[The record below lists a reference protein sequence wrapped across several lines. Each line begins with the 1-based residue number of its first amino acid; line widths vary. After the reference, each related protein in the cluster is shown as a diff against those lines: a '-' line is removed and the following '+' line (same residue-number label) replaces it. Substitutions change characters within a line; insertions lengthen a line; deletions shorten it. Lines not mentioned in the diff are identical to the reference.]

1 MYKFIETDLQKQK
14 KEIEAWYQKLS
25 REYPLPE
32 QVRIERDIPYLK
44 DGRNCHRMDI
54 YYPQNHNGR
63 LPVLMDFHGGGLLLC
78 DKKVN
83 QWFCSQ
89 MAQRGFLVFCIDYP
103 LVPES
108 DVYGILKDSYAGVRE
123 AYGLIERYGGDKE
136 AVALCGDSAGAL
148 IAVYLAALQKNER
161 LAKILGITPSAFE
174 FGAVAA
180 ISGMFY
186 TGRID
191 RQGIFIL
198 RKYFYGKGYR
208 KHPFWK
214 YVNPE
219 HEEILEALPNMFLT
233 TSQGD
238 YLRTYTLSF
247 AAALKRQGKET
258 VLKDYGDATLKHDF
272 VCMQPEREEA
282 GQAMDELADFLK
294 NR

>member
-148 IAVYLAALQKNER
+148 IAVYLAALQKMKGLQRFWGSPR
-161 LAKILGITPSAFE
+161 LRLSLGRLQPSAGCFTQ
-174 FGAVAA
+174 G
-180 ISGMFY
+180 GL
-186 TGRID
+186 TGREFSSC
-191 RQGIFIL
+191 GNIFM
-198 RKYFYGKGYR
+198 GKDTGSIR
-208 KHPFWK
+208 SGS
-214 YVNPE
+214 
-219 HEEILEALPNMFLT
+219 M
-233 TSQGD
+233 
-238 YLRTYTLSF
+238 
-247 AAALKRQGKET
+247 
-258 VLKDYGDATLKHDF
+258 
-272 VCMQPEREEA
+272 
-282 GQAMDELADFLK
+282 
-294 NR
+294 